1 MNKNQNTNKKT
12 VSRSKKKKSFSYV
25 PIVLL
30 IALLIFL
37 GTVIYVMAKTGTF
50 GKPDETDAPT
60 AEITLPETDPPD
72 TLPPESDTLPS
83 ETSPQTEPET
93 EPVTEPET
101 VPETEPETEPPVT
114 YREITVSTAGDLM
127 FHMPQVN
134 TAYRADTGTYDFTD
148 VFQYIGKEMSAADLA
163 ILNFETTLGDPAY
176 PYQSYPTFISPD
188 SVLDA
193 VKGAGFDLMLF
204 ANNHT
209 YDNGLYGVQRTVSKF
224 KESGL
229 SWIGAREKPEDPT
242 YGIVDV
248 GGVKLGMINFA
259 HDLGWDA
266 VNRTINGIPISAN
279 DLQYI
284 DLFNRYLHDAFY
296 AEAESRISE
305 LKENGADLILFF
317 IHWGDEYYTAPNDE
331 QKEIAQK
338 LCDLGADAII
348 GSHPHVVQP
357 VEVLTSKTDPDR
369 KTICFYS
376 LGNYVSNQ
384 CRETL
389 SSDYCHGNNKNTE
402 MGLTVTLT
410 IRKYS
415 TGECMISGVDTMTT
429 WVHRYL
435 CDDGFYDYRILPA
448 EKAAKNPSAYGL
460 DNDYYPVE
468 AVATV
473 NGVIGNAVEVFNSSL
488 LLPDGIAA

>member
-1 MNKNQNTNKKT
+1 MNQNQSGKKIE
-12 VSRSKKKKSFSYV
+12 RKKKKSSFCYIPV
-25 PIVLL
+25 VLL
-30 IALLIFL
+30 IALFIFIVT
-37 GTVIYVMAKTGTF
+37 TVFVMMRSRQPGPAEETDSTTEKQTDAETA
-50 GKPDETDAPT
+50 PDTEPPASETAPPETDARTEPAT
-60 AEITLPETDPPD
+60 EPET
-72 TLPPESDTLPS
+72 E
-83 ETSPQTEPET
+83 PQTEPET
-93 EPVTEPET
+93 EPET
-101 VPETEPETEPPVT
+101 APPVT
-114 YREITVSTAGDLM
+114 YGEITVSTAGDLM

-134 TAYRADTGTYDFTD
+134 TAYLADSGTYDFTD
-148 VFQYIGKEMSAADLA
+148 VFQFVAPEMMAADLA

-209 YDNGLYGVQRTVSKF
+209 YDNGLAGVQRTVSKF
-224 KESGL
+224 KEYGL
-229 SWIGAREKPEDPT
+229 SWLGAREKQEDPT
-242 YGIVDV
+242 YGIVEV

-259 HDLGWDA
+259 HDLGWDP

-279 DLQYI
+279 DLGYI
-284 DLFNRYLHDAFY
+284 DLFNRYLHEAFY
-296 AEAESRISE
+296 AEAERRIGE

-317 IHWGDEYYTAPNDE
+317 IHWGDEYYTSPNDE

-357 VEVLTSKTDPDR
+357 VEILNSTVDPER

-389 SSDYCHGNNKNTE
+389 SAEYCHGNNKNTE

-415 TGECMISGVDTMTT
+415 TGECMISGVNTMTT

-435 CDDGFYDYRILPA
+435 CPDGFFDYRILPA
-448 EKAAKNPSAYGL
+448 EKAAKDPSAYGL
-460 DNDYYPVE
+460 DSDYYPAE

-473 NGVIGNAVEVFNSSL
+473 NGVTGNAVEVFNASL
-488 LLPDGIAA
+488 LLPDGTAA